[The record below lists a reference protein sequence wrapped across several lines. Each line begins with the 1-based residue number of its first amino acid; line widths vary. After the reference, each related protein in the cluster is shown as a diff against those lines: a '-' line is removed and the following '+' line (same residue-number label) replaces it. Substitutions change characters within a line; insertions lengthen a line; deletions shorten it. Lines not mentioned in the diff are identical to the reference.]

1 MTDQQ
6 YEQAISF
13 WTRKTEIEKQMDPDA
28 LYSWIHTYL
37 SSHKILALATSAKK
51 FIRCTP
57 LEYTWHDDA
66 LWIFTEGGLK
76 FRGLREN
83 RHVAATIFDENPSFG
98 ELQSIQIE
106 GQIQIPE
113 LFGDIYRKE
122 AAFRHLPIHTL
133 QNLSE
138 PMWLLQLI
146 PTEITCLN
154 SHFKKEGFQSRQIW
168 KSKERD

>member
-37 SSHKILALATSAKK
+37 SSHKILALATGAKD

-83 RHVAATIFDENPSFG
+83 RHVAAAVFDTNLSFG
-98 ELQSIQIE
+98 ELKSIQIE

-113 LFGDIYRKE
+113 RFSDAYKKE
-122 AAFRHLPIHTL
+122 AAFRHIPIHTL
-133 QNLSE
+133 QSLSE

-168 KSKERD
+168 KPQK